1 MPVQHSTPVHR
12 AQIRAALACTGQV
25 QAKQA
30 KQQKG
35 NECVVF
41 ARDAIAQGAWAQDVG
56 VQGRVALG
64 VGPPGVCAGAEGLFV
79 RS

>member
-1 MPVQHSTPVHR
+1 MHGAGLQFRKS
-12 AQIRAALACTGQV
+12 
-25 QAKQA
+25 QA
-30 KQQKG
+30 KQQNG
-35 NECVVF
+35 NECVGF
-41 ARDAIAQGAWAQDVG
+41 ARGAIAQGAWAQDVG

>member
-1 MPVQHSTPVHR
+1 MHR
-12 AQIRAALACTGQV
+12 AGPQFR
-25 QAKQA
+25 KSQA
-30 KQQKG
+30 KQQTG

-41 ARDAIAQGAWAQDVG
+41 ARGAIAQGVWAQDVG